1 MKGKECKQG
10 MKTSIWKLKLD
21 IDRQSEKNIYASW
34 PNQWPQS
41 WGGYSDPL
49 DLVNFSV
56 MHNEMIEA
64 NGLCYF
70 KTTDN
75 TFCLIKADE
84 LKQ

>member
-1 MKGKECKQG
+1 MKS
-10 MKTSIWKLKLD
+10 MNN
-21 IDRQSEKNIYASW
+21 IDRQKEEDTHASQI
-34 PNQWPQS
+34 NQQPQS

-49 DLVNFSV
+49 DMVNFFV
-56 MHNEMIEA
+56 MHNQMIET